1 MQRSLFI
8 RYGQHFQ
15 PQLSLASSQT
25 TSQGREARA
34 WEDFFILRENQ
45 PANAEFYQIESI
57 MGANGR
63 QIYPYAEPD
72 IRI

>member
-8 RYGQHFQ
+8 RHGQHFQ
-15 PQLSLASSQT
+15 PQSSLASSQT
-25 TSQGREARA
+25 TSQGREARV
-34 WEDFFILRENQ
+34 WEDFFILRENH